1 MKTERYRIAG
11 VTIEISSCC
20 DDIHN
25 MCRNYRVAE
34 VTTRQEMMLGQETMP
49 ENGMT
54 LGHTASSAEIIIET
68 NQADIDFERERAI
81 QIAKIEG
88 EPDRKFTDG
97 YLETIAVHRK
107 LATQML
113 WRDILL
119 FHGSAVAVDGQ
130 VYLFTAKSGTG
141 KSTHASLWRQ
151 KFGERAVMVNDD
163 KPMLKVYGTGVGVC
177 GTPWNGKHHL
187 DTNTELPLKAICIIH
202 QDRENH
208 IEPISTYDAIP
219 ALWLQVY
226 RRVGAMDTEKILQLL
241 GSIAE
246 HVPLYRMGCNMDPE
260 AADVAWEG
268 MHG

>member
-1 MKTERYRIAG
+1 LA
-11 VTIEISSCC
+11 V
-20 DDIHN
+20 
-25 MCRNYRVAE
+25 RVA
-34 VTTRQEMMLGQETMP
+34 
-49 ENGMT
+49 
-54 LGHTASSAEIIIET
+54 
-68 NQADIDFERERAI
+68 
-81 QIAKIEG
+81 KIKG
-88 EPDRKFTDG
+88 ESDRTYTDG
-97 YLETIAVHRK
+97 YLEIIAVHRK
-107 LATQML
+107 LATEML

-141 KSTHASLWRQ
+141 KSTHARLWRQ

-163 KPMLKVYGTGVGVC
+163 KPMLKVYENGVGVC

-208 IEPISTYDAIP
+208 IERISPYEAIP
-219 ALWLQVY
+219 ALWLQAY
-226 RRVGAMDTEKILQLL
+226 RRVEAMDTEKILQLL
-241 GSIAE
+241 GRIAE

-260 AADVAWEG
+260 AADVAWKG